1 MIYYKEGNMN
11 EELDEKMKECFGQMI
26 VYKDLSKSNF
36 FSALSLPSFLRDW
49 LLSKFEDED
58 GDYSI
63 EDLTDFIKTYLP
75 RKDDWVGI
83 KNRIICENERVK
95 FLTKISVDISIKTQE
110 VTFSLPE
117 FGLTN
122 KETIIEDDI
131 WAQYSK
137 ELIAGREVWGIV
149 ELGYRAPDT
158 YDVAWEETKSN
169 ATGRGGKQGKIK
181 LTSFKNFCPYTI
193 DLEFFKDIRGEF
205 TIEEWIDVI
214 LGAIDYN
221 AKGYPTKTAKLAMIA
236 RLLPFVEK
244 RINLIELAPKGTG
257 KSYLFGR
264 ISKYGNLTAGVMSR
278 AKLFYDLS
286 KRTHGL
292 IYNND
297 YVAFDEIQKLAFADP
312 DEMSQTLKG
321 YMEQGI
327 VSFGG
332 HTGTPE
338 AGVILLGNIP
348 QDNMNEF
355 NYMFGSLPELFR
367 ESALL
372 DRFHGF
378 IKGWDIPRMN
388 EQMKICGWALNT
400 AYYCEIMHMLRDDVS
415 YRAIVDELL
424 EYDDRADT
432 RDVEAVK
439 RIATGLM
446 KLLFPNIRSAE
457 EVDHKD
463 FKDYCLKPAVNMRG
477 IIKYQMGLIDKE
489 YKGKNVPQF
498 NVREVN
504 DEY

>member
-1 MIYYKEGNMN
+1 MK
-11 EELDEKMKECFGQMI
+11 EELINKLQECFGQMI

-49 LLSKFEDED
+49 LLKKFEDENGNYD
-58 GDYSI
+58 I
-63 EDLTDFIKTYLP
+63 EEVSSFIKTYLP
-75 RKDDWVGI
+75 RKDDWVSI

-110 VTFSLPE
+110 ITFALPE

-122 KETIIEDDI
+122 KETIIEENV
-131 WAQYSK
+131 WQQYSS
-137 ELIAGREVWGIV
+137 ELVAGKEVWGIV
-149 ELGYRAPDT
+149 ELGYRSPDA
-158 YDVAWEETKSN
+158 YDISWEDN
-169 ATGRGGKQGKIK
+169 NTGTRAKGGKQGKIK
-181 LTSFKNFCPYTI
+181 LTKFTNFCPYTI
-193 DLEFFKDIRGEF
+193 DLDFYKDIRNEF
-205 TIEEWIDVI
+205 TTQEWIDVL

-221 AKGYPTKTAKLAMIA
+221 ADGYECDKAKLAMIA

-312 DEMSQTLKG
+312 DEMSQTFKG

-348 QDNMNEF
+348 QDSMNEF
-355 NYMFGSLPELFR
+355 VPMFGSLPELFK

-378 IKGWDIPRMN
+378 IKGWDIPRMT
-388 EQMKICGWALNT
+388 ESMKICGWALNT
-400 AYYCEIMHMLRDDVS
+400 AYFCEILHILRDDVS
-415 YRAIVDELL
+415 YRSVVDELL
-424 EYDDRADT
+424 EYDANSDT

-446 KLLFPNIRSAE
+446 KLLFPNVRTAKDIAP
-457 EVDHKD
+457 KD
-463 FKDYCLKPAVNMRG
+463 FKEYCVRPAATMRS
-477 IIKYQMGLIDKE
+477 IIKYQMGLLDKE
-489 YKGKNVPQF
+489 YRGKDIPKF
-498 NVREVN
+498 SIREMVKD
-504 DEY
+504 DEDV

>member
-1 MIYYKEGNMN
+1 MK
-11 EELDEKMKECFGQMI
+11 EELIQKLKDCFGQMV

-49 LLSKFEDED
+49 LLKKFEDENGEYD
-58 GDYSI
+58 I
-63 EDLTDFIKTYLP
+63 EEVSSFIKTYLP
-75 RKDDWVGI
+75 RKDDWVSI
-83 KNRIICENERVK
+83 KNRIIYENERVK
-95 FLTKISVDISIKTQE
+95 FLTKISVDISIRTQE
-110 VTFSLPE
+110 ITFSLPE
-117 FGLTN
+117 FGLSN
-122 KETIIEDDI
+122 KETIIEEPV
-131 WAQYSK
+131 WAQYSS
-137 ELIAGREVWGIV
+137 ELVAGKEVWGIV
-149 ELGYRAPDT
+149 ELGYRSPDA
-158 YDVAWEETKSN
+158 YDISWEDNSSGTK
-169 ATGRGGKQGKIK
+169 AKGGKQGKIK
-181 LTSFKNFCPYTI
+181 LTKFTNFCPYTI
-193 DLEFFKDIRGEF
+193 DVEFFKDIRAEF
-205 TIEEWIDVI
+205 STREWIDVL

-221 AKGYPTKTAKLAMIA
+221 SDGYQTEREKLTMIS

-278 AKLFYDLS
+278 AKLFFDLN
-286 KRTHGL
+286 KRAYGL

-312 DEMSQTLKG
+312 DEMSQTFKG

-355 NYMFGSLPELFR
+355 VPMFGTLPELFR

-378 IKGWDIPRMN
+378 IKGWDIPRMT
-388 EQMKICGWALNT
+388 ESMKICGWALNT
-400 AYYCEIMHMLRDDVS
+400 AYFCEILHILRDDVS
-415 YRAIVDELL
+415 YRAVVDELL
-424 EYDDRADT
+424 EYDANSDT

-439 RIATGLM
+439 RIATGLL
-446 KLLFPNIRSAE
+446 KLLFPHVRSAA
-457 EVDHKD
+457 DINPKD
-463 FKDYCLKPAVNMRG
+463 FKDYCVRPAANMRG
-477 IIKYQMGLIDKE
+477 IIKYQMGLLDIE
-489 YKGKNVPQF
+489 YKGKDVPKF
-498 NVREVN
+498 SIKEIADNE
-504 DEY
+504 